1 LSILAFP
8 HIFFLYLLLL
18 KKIASYLALPF
29 PFANI
34 PEKVFVFSAGKTE
47 KCSKSVSFGEKEEPS
62 ETETE
67 NV

>member
-1 LSILAFP
+1 MQDIP
-8 HIFFLYLLLL
+8 
-18 KKIASYLALPF
+18 SYLALPL
-29 PFANI
+29 PFANLS
-34 PEKVFVFSAGKTE
+34 EKVFVFSAGKTE